1 MRSPEGTIGFS
12 RRRPYLPGV
21 QKSNL
26 VRDGDGWETLGSEI
40 HFANPHLSVAVDEV
54 RTPTQPAARKWAV
67 AHRKPAVVI
76 APLTREGKFV
86 LIREE
91 RIPIR
96 AAIWSLPAGQ
106 IDESL
111 EPDEAAVRE
120 VARRELRE
128 ETGYKLAPGAE
139 LISLGFYFTS
149 PGFTD
154 ELCYFFL
161 ARPVQK
167 SAGGAEHDAT
177 EAILDCREFSAD
189 VVRQMIADN
198 EIRDANTLGI
208 WARLVARGE
217 IFP

>member
-1 MRSPEGTIGFS
+1 M
-12 RRRPYLPGV
+12 

-26 VRDGDGWETLGSEI
+26 VRDRDSWETIASET
-40 HFANPHLSVAVDEV
+40 HFQTPHLTVATDEV
-54 RTPTQPAARKWAV
+54 CAPSQSKPRKWSV
-67 AHRKPAVVI
+67 VHRKPAVVI

-96 AAIWSLPAGQ
+96 AAIWSFPAGQ
-106 IDESL
+106 IDETL

-120 VARRELRE
+120 VARRELHE
-128 ETGYKLAPGAE
+128 ETGYELASGAE
-139 LISLGFYFTS
+139 LVSLGHFFTS

-154 ELCYFFL
+154 EVCYFFL
-161 ARPVQK
+161 ARPVQE
-167 SAGGAEHDAT
+167 SAGGAAHDET

-189 VVRQMIADN
+189 ALRAMIAEG
-198 EIRDANTLGI
+198 EIRDSNTLGI

>member
-1 MRSPEGTIGFS
+1 
-12 RRRPYLPGV
+12 V

-26 VRDGDGWETLGSEI
+26 VRDGAGWETVGSET

-54 RTPTQPAARKWAV
+54 RTPTQPTPRKWAV

-76 APLTREGKFV
+76 APLTRAGKFV

-111 EPDEAAVRE
+111 EPDETAVRA
-120 VARRELRE
+120 VARREMHE
-128 ETGYKLAPGAE
+128 ETGYELEPGAE
-139 LISLGFYFTS
+139 LIPLGHYFTS

-161 ARPVQK
+161 ARPVQRG
-167 SAGGAEHDAT
+167 AGGAHHNAT

-198 EIRDANTLGI
+198 EIRDANTLSI

-217 IFP
+217 IFL

>member
-1 MRSPEGTIGFS
+1 
-12 RRRPYLPGV
+12 V
-21 QKSNL
+21 QKSKL
-26 VRDGDGWETLGSEI
+26 VRDRDGWETVASET
-40 HFANPHLSVAVDEV
+40 HFATPHLALATDEV
-54 RTPTQPAARKWAV
+54 RTPTQSKPRKWSV
-67 AHRKPAVVI
+67 VHRKPAVVI

-96 AAIWSLPAGQ
+96 AAIWSMPAGQ

-111 EPDEAAVRE
+111 EPDDAAVRE

-128 ETGYKLAPGAE
+128 ETGYELESGTE
-139 LISLGFYFTS
+139 LISLGHYFTS

-154 ELCYFFL
+154 ELCYLFL

-167 SAGGAEHDAT
+167 SAAGAQHDAT

-189 VVRQMIADN
+189 SFRQMIV
-198 EIRDANTLGI
+198 EGQIRDANTLSI
-208 WARLVARGE
+208 WARLVACGE

>member
-1 MRSPEGTIGFS
+1 M
-12 RRRPYLPGV
+12 

-26 VRDGDGWETLGSEI
+26 VRDRDGWETVASET
-40 HFANPHLSVAVDEV
+40 HFATPHLTVATDEV
-54 RTPTQPAARKWAV
+54 RTPAQSKPRPWSV
-67 AHRKPAVVI
+67 VHRKPAVVI

-96 AAIWSLPAGQ
+96 AAIWSMPAGQ

-111 EPDEAAVRE
+111 EPNDAAVRE

-128 ETGYKLAPGAE
+128 ETGYELAPGAE
-139 LISLGFYFTS
+139 LISLGYYFTS

-154 ELCYFFL
+154 EHCYFFL
-161 ARPVQK
+161 ARPVQPAADG
-167 SAGGAEHDAT
+167 SQHDAT
-177 EAILDCREFSAD
+177 EAILDCREFSAE
-189 VVRQMIADN
+189 VVRQMIADGQ
-198 EIRDANTLGI
+198 ICDANTLSI
-208 WARLVARGE
+208 WARLVASGE

>member
-1 MRSPEGTIGFS
+1 M
-12 RRRPYLPGV
+12 

-26 VRDGDGWETLGSEI
+26 VRDGDGWETVGSET
-40 HFANPHLSVAVDEV
+40 HFANPHLSVAIDEV
-54 RTPTQPAARKWAV
+54 RTPTQPTPRKWAV

-111 EPDEAAVRE
+111 EPDETAVRE
-120 VARRELRE
+120 VARREMRE
-128 ETGYKLAPGAE
+128 ETGYELEPGAE
-139 LISLGFYFTS
+139 LVPLGHYFTS
-149 PGFTD
+149 PGFSD

-161 ARPVQK
+161 ARPVRK
-167 SAGGAEHDAT
+167 SAGGPQPDAT
-177 EAILDCREFSAD
+177 EAIVDCREFSAD

-198 EIRDANTLGI
+198 EIRDANTLSI

>member
-1 MRSPEGTIGFS
+1 MRD
-12 RRRPYLPGV
+12 R
-21 QKSNL
+21 
-26 VRDGDGWETLGSEI
+26 DGWETVGSET
-40 HFANPHLSVAVDEV
+40 HFTTPHLSVATDEV
-54 RTPTQPAARKWAV
+54 RTPTQRTPREWSV
-67 AHRKPAVVI
+67 VHRKPAVVI
-76 APLTREGKFV
+76 APLTRDGKFV

-96 AAIWSLPAGQ
+96 DAIWSMPAGQ

-111 EPDEAAVRE
+111 EPDEAAVRA

-128 ETGYKLAPGAE
+128 ETGYELEPGAE
-139 LISLGFYFTS
+139 LVPLGHYFTS

-167 SAGGAEHDAT
+167 GTGGAQHDAT
-177 EAILDCREFSAD
+177 EAIVDCREFSAD
-189 VVRQMIADN
+189 VVRQMIADS
-198 EIRDANTLGI
+198 EIRDANTLSI
-208 WARLVARGE
+208 WARLVATGE

>member
-1 MRSPEGTIGFS
+1 M
-12 RRRPYLPGV
+12 

-26 VRDGDGWETLGSEI
+26 VRDREGWETVASET
-40 HFANPHLSVAVDEV
+40 HFETPHLTVATDEV
-54 RTPTQPAARKWAV
+54 RTPSQPTPRKWSV
-67 AHRKPAVVI
+67 VHRKPAVVI
-76 APLTREGKFV
+76 AQVTGEGKFV

-96 AAIWSLPAGQ
+96 AAIWSMPAGQ

-111 EPDEAAVRE
+111 EPDDAAVRE

-128 ETGYKLAPGAE
+128 ETGYELTPGAD
-139 LISLGFYFTS
+139 LISLGYYFTS

-154 ELCYFFL
+154 EVCYLFL

-167 SAGGAEHDAT
+167 SVAGAEHDAS

-189 VVRQMIADN
+189 SFRQMVAQGQ
-198 EIRDANTLGI
+198 IRDANTLSI
-208 WARLVARGE
+208 WARLVATGE
-217 IFP
+217 VFP

>member
-1 MRSPEGTIGFS
+1 M
-12 RRRPYLPGV
+12 

-26 VRDGDGWETLGSEI
+26 VRDRDGWETVASETN
-40 HFANPHLSVAVDEV
+40 FTTPHLNVATDEV
-54 RTPTQPAARKWAV
+54 RTPTQRESRKWSV
-67 AHRKPAVVI
+67 VHRKPAVVI

-111 EPDEAAVRE
+111 EPDDAAVQE
-120 VARRELRE
+120 VARRELQE
-128 ETGYKLAPGAE
+128 ETGYELAEGAN
-139 LISLGFYFTS
+139 LISLGYYFTS

-154 ELCYFFL
+154 EHCYLFL
-161 ARPVQK
+161 ARSVQK
-167 SAGGAEHDAT
+167 SGSGARHDAT

-189 VVRQMIADN
+189 VVRQMIA
-198 EIRDANTLGI
+198 EGQIRDANTLSI
-208 WARLVARGE
+208 WARLVAMGE
-217 IFP
+217 VFP

>member
-1 MRSPEGTIGFS
+1 
-12 RRRPYLPGV
+12 V

-26 VRDGDGWETLGSEI
+26 VCDRDGWETVSSES
-40 HFANPHLSVAVDEV
+40 HFRTPHLSVATDKV
-54 RTPTQPAARKWAV
+54 RTPTQPEPRRWTV
-67 AHRKPAVVI
+67 VHRKPAVVI
-76 APLTREGKFV
+76 APLTPEGKFV

-96 AAIWSLPAGQ
+96 AAIWSMPAGQ
-106 IDESL
+106 IDQSL
-111 EPDEAAVRE
+111 EPDKATVNA

-128 ETGYKLAPGAE
+128 EAGYELAPGAD
-139 LISLGFYFTS
+139 LVSLGYYFSS

-167 SAGGAEHDAT
+167 LAGGAQHDAT
-177 EAILDCREFSAD
+177 EAILDCREFSSD
-189 VVRQMIADN
+189 TIRQMIA
-198 EIRDANTLGI
+198 EGQICDANTLGI

>member
-1 MRSPEGTIGFS
+1 
-12 RRRPYLPGV
+12 V

-26 VRDGDGWETLGSEI
+26 VRDRDGWKTVASEN
-40 HFANPHLSVAVDEV
+40 HFATPHLGVATDEV
-54 RTPTQPAARKWAV
+54 RTPMQPDGRKWTV
-67 AHRKPAVVI
+67 VHRKPAVVI
-76 APLTREGKFV
+76 APLTREGRFV

-96 AAIWSLPAGQ
+96 AAIWSMPAGQ

-111 EPDEAAVRE
+111 EPNEEAVRA
-120 VARRELRE
+120 VARREMRE
-128 ETGYKLAPGAE
+128 ETGYELEPGEE
-139 LISLGFYFTS
+139 LIPLGHYFTS

-154 ELCYFFL
+154 EHCYFFL

-167 SAGGAEHDAT
+167 SAGGAQHDAT
-177 EAILDCREFSAD
+177 EAIVDCREFSAD
-189 VVRQMIADN
+189 VVRQMIADG
-198 EIRDANTLGI
+198 EIRDANTLSI

>member
-1 MRSPEGTIGFS
+1 MHFS
-12 RRRPYLPGV
+12 
-21 QKSNL
+21 
-26 VRDGDGWETLGSEI
+26 T
-40 HFANPHLSVAVDEV
+40 PHLSVASDQV
-54 RTPTQPAARKWAV
+54 RTPTHFEPRPWSV
-67 AHRKPAVVI
+67 VHRKPAVVV
-76 APLTREGKFV
+76 APLTSEGNFV

-96 AAIWSLPAGQ
+96 AAIWSMPAGQ
-106 IDESL
+106 IDDAL
-111 EPDEAAVRE
+111 EPDEVAVRE

-128 ETGYKLAPGAE
+128 ETGYE
-139 LISLGFYFTS
+139 LEEGTDLIALGHYFTS

-177 EAILDCREFSAD
+177 EAIIDCREFSAD
-189 VVRQMIADN
+189 VVRQMIADG
-198 EIRDANTLGI
+198 EIRDANTLSI
-208 WARLVARGE
+208 WARLVATGE

>member
-1 MRSPEGTIGFS
+1 
-12 RRRPYLPGV
+12 V

-26 VRDGDGWETLGSEI
+26 VRDRNGWETVNSEI
-40 HFANPHLSVAVDEV
+40 HFETPHLTVATDEV
-54 RTPTQPAARKWAV
+54 RTPTQPTSRKWSV
-67 AHRKPAVVI
+67 VHRKPAVVI

-96 AAIWSLPAGQ
+96 AAIWSMPAGQ

-111 EPDEAAVRE
+111 EPDETAVRE
-120 VARRELRE
+120 VARRELLE
-128 ETGYKLAPGAE
+128 ETGYELTPDAE
-139 LISLGFYFTS
+139 LVPLGHYFTS

-154 ELCYFFL
+154 EHCYFFL

-167 SAGGAEHDAT
+167 NADGARHDDT
-177 EAILDCREFSAD
+177 EAIIDCREFSAD
-189 VVRQMIADN
+189 VLREMIA
-198 EIRDANTLGI
+198 EGEVQDANTLSI